1 MSALDIEIIRKS
13 YPRPGQAPLEVLTDL
28 HFKVEEGEF
37 ASVVGPSGC
46 GKTTLLNLIGGLNSD
61 VEGSVLVDGVAP
73 EDGPMT
79 GHMFQTPRLMP
90 WLTVRDNIRL
100 VEKDAASTGQRV
112 DELLVEM
119 GLAEFADTYPAH
131 LSGGMRRR
139 VALARAFL
147 NEPRLLL
154 LDEPFLSLDAPV
166 ANHLRRVLLELC
178 GRRSSTVLFVTHDL
192 REALYLADRVLFM
205 SGGPGSIVL
214 DLPVDMP
221 RPRQPESEAVERMR
235 INLLKDHPQLLAG
248 LVKENDPRNEDLLG
262 DDKPPHEKDELNAN
276 DGDYRQERVLECV
289 TRPI

>member
-13 YPRPGQAPLEVLTDL
+13 YPRPDQAPLEVLTDL

-37 ASVVGPSGC
+37 VSVVGPSGC

-112 DELLVEM
+112 DELLAEM
-119 GLAEFADTYPAH
+119 GLAEFADAYPAH

-147 NEPRLLL
+147 NEPGLLL

-248 LVKENDPRNEDLLG
+248 LVKENDPRNEDLHSL
-262 DDKPPHEKDELNAN
+262 
-276 DGDYRQERVLECV
+276 
-289 TRPI
+289 

>member
-13 YPRPGQAPLEVLTDL
+13 YSRLGQAPLEVLADL

-46 GKTTLLNLIGGLNSD
+46 GKTTLLNLNGGLNSD
-61 VEGSVLVDGVAP
+61 VQGSVLVDGVAP
-73 EDGPMT
+73 ENGPMT

-90 WLTVRDNIRL
+90 RLTVRNNISL

-112 DELLVEM
+112 DELLADM
-119 GLAEFADTYPAH
+119 GLAEFADAYPAH

-147 NEPRLLL
+147 NEPGLLL

-166 ANHLRRVLLELC
+166 ANHLRSVLLELC

-192 REALYLADRVLFM
+192 REAL
-205 SGGPGSIVL
+205 
-214 DLPVDMP
+214 
-221 RPRQPESEAVERMR
+221 
-235 INLLKDHPQLLAG
+235 
-248 LVKENDPRNEDLLG
+248 
-262 DDKPPHEKDELNAN
+262 
-276 DGDYRQERVLECV
+276 
-289 TRPI
+289 

>member
-90 WLTVRDNIRL
+90 WLTGRDNIRL

-112 DELLVEM
+112 DELLAEM

-147 NEPRLLL
+147 NEPGLLL

-248 LVKENDPRNEDLLG
+248 LVKKNDPRNEDLHSL
-262 DDKPPHEKDELNAN
+262 
-276 DGDYRQERVLECV
+276 
-289 TRPI
+289 